1 MKRGNRRVR
10 VGNPDED
17 VSIGQS
23 ECDNEIRNIVC
34 CVFLIRSIGFRGSV
48 CNQSEVTPAR
58 TLPEKSGMGRHHW
71 RERKRAVA
79 TLAGRPIAPR
89 RDSNRTLL

>member
-1 MKRGNRRVR
+1 M
-10 VGNPDED
+10 GNPHED

-34 CVFLIRSIGFRGSV
+34 CVFLIRSIGFRGCV
-48 CNQSEVTPAR
+48 CNESDVTSAR
-58 TLPEKSGMGRHHW
+58 TLLAKSGMGRHHW